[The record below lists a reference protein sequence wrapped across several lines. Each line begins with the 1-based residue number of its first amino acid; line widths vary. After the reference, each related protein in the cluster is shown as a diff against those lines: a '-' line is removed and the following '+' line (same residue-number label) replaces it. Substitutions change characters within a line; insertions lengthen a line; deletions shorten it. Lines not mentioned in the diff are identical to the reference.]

1 MPYFML
7 RRARKRYWMS
17 CPSMGMPGRPGFT
30 RNGIH
35 FHSPFPIFPV
45 AQPLSDLG
53 CSKDNRL
60 PYPIQPDHTS
70 IWPELFMRPQVGW
83 FLFNIHACQHV
94 AVIASAS
101 YGTSGTNL
109 TISSPKVAEHPSPTF
124 LMQPRYLTILYIC
137 QRKFRCIFR
146 HGTASLAY
154 STQNSRWKD
163 CCRCSDCLDYPN
175 PNITA
180 DCING
185 INTEGEASLHVHDDN
200 TRRFNCA
207 DCAEE
212 LNLPLKCMAWEHGIA

>member
-1 MPYFML
+1 MPYFLL

-17 CPSMGMPGRPGFT
+17 CPSMAMPGRPGFT

-60 PYPIQPDHTS
+60 PYPIQSDHTS

-101 YGTSGTNL
+101 YGTSGTNWPFL
-109 TISSPKVAEHPSPTF
+109 VQRLLSTPALLSWYSRDISPSCTYARENFGVFPVMAQLRSHTQRRIRDERIAADVQIASIIQIPT
-124 LMQPRYLTILYIC
+124 
-137 QRKFRCIFR
+137 
-146 HGTASLAY
+146 
-154 STQNSRWKD
+154 
-163 CCRCSDCLDYPN
+163 
-175 PNITA
+175 
-180 DCING
+180 
-185 INTEGEASLHVHDDN
+185 
-200 TRRFNCA
+200 
-207 DCAEE
+207 
-212 LNLPLKCMAWEHGIA
+212 